1 MFTNLNVLI
10 YYNDKNSI
18 SWEMIMTRNL
28 YVPNNL
34 SLNYIKQILTEVQ
47 RKTGKSTIVVR
58 YFHIPLSV
66 VGR

>member
-1 MFTNLNVLI
+1 
-10 YYNDKNSI
+10 
-18 SWEMIMTRNL
+18 MIMTRNL